1 MLSESTSALSIAAIV
16 WAEDNMLTASRKMSK
31 RSNFI
36 TSKMGF
42 PSIHILASNKGKWQ
56 FLLWVS
62 TIHYEKVEGIGNI
75 LGRNS
80 TIQSWEGIW
89 KQWSRREVG
98 MNYIER

>member
-1 MLSESTSALSIAAIV
+1 MNLLPAINGVYMLSESTSALSIAARV

-62 TIHYEKVEGIGNI
+62 NNSLREG
-75 LGRNS
+75 
-80 TIQSWEGIW
+80 
-89 KQWSRREVG
+89 
-98 MNYIER
+98 